1 MRPKDDGKES
11 QLKKYEF
18 HKKANGTLN
27 YYLEQGNLIGAY
39 VIAYSLLEDR
49 VRAMYVV
56 VQRDFH
62 NVVITED
69 DIKSSFAR
77 LVDYLKKN
85 NHLSKDLSKELHKAN
100 SNRNKLIHDAMWQI
114 DAIKQE
120 DIANVK
126 KLKNEVSKVLEKLKK
141 NKSYKTKGGVS

>member
-1 MRPKDDGKES
+1 MRPKTDDKES
-11 QLKKYEF
+11 QRKKYEF

-62 NVVITED
+62 NVVISID
-69 DIKSSFAR
+69 DINAPFAR
-77 LVDYLKKN
+77 LVGYLKKN
-85 NHLSKDLSKELHKAN
+85 NHLSKDLSNELQKAN
-100 SNRNKLIHDAMWQI
+100 DNRNKLIHDAMWQI
-114 DAIKQE
+114 DAIKE
-120 DIANVK
+120 EHIANVK
-126 KLKNEVSKVLEKLKK
+126 KLKNEVAKLLEKLKK
-141 NKSYKTKGGVS
+141 NKSHKTKS